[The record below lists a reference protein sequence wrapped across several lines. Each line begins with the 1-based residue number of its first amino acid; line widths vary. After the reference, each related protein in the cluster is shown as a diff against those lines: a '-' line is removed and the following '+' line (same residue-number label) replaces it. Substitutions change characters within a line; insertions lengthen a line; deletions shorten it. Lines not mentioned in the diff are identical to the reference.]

1 MVKNNKNNTEFGKS
15 LSKILNCYSS
25 NQSSL
30 ARDMGVSRAYVSSI
44 CNGTKSVSPNKI
56 DEISNFLG
64 MTEEEQIKLH
74 RAAAKDQGFKLDL
87 PDDF

>member
-1 MVKNNKNNTEFGKS
+1 MSKKTEFGKS
-15 LSKILNCYSS
+15 LSNILDIYSS

-30 ARDMGVSRAYVSSI
+30 ARDMGKSRAYVSSI

-56 DEISNFLG
+56 SEISAILNLKQ
-64 MTEEEQIKLH
+64 EDEIKLH
-74 RAAAKDQGFKLDL
+74 RSAAKDQGFKLDL